1 MSLMCV
7 RLELAHG
14 FNDAT
19 GNPSDAYEF
28 TVPLT
33 DDGHIDL
40 SKWADVA
47 AVTAPLLF
55 GT

>member
-7 RLELAHG
+7 RLELARD

-19 GNPSDAYEF
+19 GNPNDAYEF

-33 DDGHIDL
+33 EGGHIDL
-40 SKWADVA
+40 SKWADAA